1 MPVLYVCS
9 LAEVARHAEA
19 LRPAHMVS
27 LLGEEAFP
35 VTPPG
40 IADAQ
45 HLRLRL
51 HDIAEPAEG
60 YIAPA
65 EIHIRDLLAF
75 GHAWDRSSPMIVH
88 CYAGISRSTAA
99 ALTLMALYNP
109 GHEAAAARLLR
120 ERARHAQPNRRMI
133 AIADRLLGAEGR
145 LVEAVAAIGPGDFV
159 NGGHLFE
166 LPAMLS

>member
-35 VTPPG
+35 QTPPG
-40 IADAQ
+40 IAVEQ
-45 HLRLRL
+45 HLRLRV

-65 EIHIRDLLAF
+65 EEHVRELITF
-75 GHAWDRSSPMIVH
+75 GQAWDRASPVIVH
-88 CYAGISRSTAA
+88 CFAGISRSTAA
-99 ALTLMALYNP
+99 ALTLMALHNP
-109 GHEAAAARLLR
+109 GQEAAAARLLR

-133 AIADRLLGAEGR
+133 ALADRLLGARGR

-159 NGGHLFE
+159 NGGHLVE
-166 LPAMLS
+166 LPAKLP